1 MRRARWA
8 LITTA
13 LAGAVSLAGCSAIAA
28 ENKVSGVKLTIY
40 ASVPLIGPSSVSGQ
54 AVFNGAELALDA
66 IHARIGRYRIALR
79 ELNDATLAREG
90 WDPGQTTLNV
100 RQATQDKTT
109 IGYIG
114 EFNSGASAVAIP
126 LLNRAGIP
134 QISSSSTAVGLTS
147 GGAAAAPGEPEK
159 YYPTGARTFARVV
172 PNDSVQ
178 AAVQGDLMHSLGC
191 SRTYVLSDDEVDG
204 IDEASSFDVAATAA
218 GLNVVGSQTF
228 EPRLAGYTELAQDVN
243 QSGADCVL
251 ISAITDSG
259 AALVVKQVAAADPH
273 AILFGSAGLAE
284 TTFTDPALGGIP
296 TALDVRMLITDPT
309 LDPVDYPPAG
319 RRFFVQYARRFGPPE
334 PAAIFG
340 YAAMSLMLDAIDQA
354 TDHGSRPPDRS
365 KVLAAIFSPRGHASV
380 LGHYTIDRQG
390 DTSLNR
396 YGVYQVVDG
405 RLSFLKVMT
414 G

>member
-1 MRRARWA
+1 LRRNPWA
-8 LITTA
+8 LAMVA
-13 LAGAVSLAGCSAIAA
+13 LVGAVSVAGCSAIAA
-28 ENKVSGVKLTIY
+28 ENKVPGAKLTIY

-79 ELNDATLAREG
+79 ELNDATLTREG

-147 GGAAAAPGEPEK
+147 GGPAAAPGEPEK

-178 AAVQGDLMHSLGC
+178 ATVQAELMRSLGC

-204 IDEASSFDVAATAA
+204 IDEASSFEVAAKAA
-218 GLNVVGSQTF
+218 GLKVVGSQTF
-228 EPRLAGYTELAQDVN
+228 EPRLAGYTEMAQDVD
-243 QSGADCVL
+243 QSSADCVL
-251 ISAITDSG
+251 ISALTESG
-259 AALVVKQVAAADPH
+259 APLVVKQVAAADPQ
-273 AILFGSAGLAE
+273 AMLFGSAGLAE
-284 TTFTDPALGGIP
+284 TTFTDPAVGGIP
-296 TALDVRMLITDPT
+296 TSLDPRMLITDPT
-309 LDPVDYPPAG
+309 LDPADYPPAG
-319 RRFFVQYARRFGPPE
+319 RRFFVKYARRFGPPE

-340 YAAMSLMLDAIDQA
+340 YAAMSLMLEAVDRA
-354 TDHGSRPPDRS
+354 TDHGSHPPDRT

-390 DTSLNR
+390 DTSLKR
-396 YGVYQVVDG
+396 YGVYRVVG
-405 RLSFLKVMT
+405 GQLSFLKVMT